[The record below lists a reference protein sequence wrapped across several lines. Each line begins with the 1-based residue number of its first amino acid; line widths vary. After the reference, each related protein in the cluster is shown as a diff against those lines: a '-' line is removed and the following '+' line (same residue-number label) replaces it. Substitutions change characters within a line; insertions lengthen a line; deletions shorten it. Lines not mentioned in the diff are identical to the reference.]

1 MPATQ
6 KQIEPA
12 EAQEIEA
19 EADAEFVTV
28 PLAGHDGVSKDVRA
42 RLATRWRASALRAL
56 NSGDMDAFMDLVLH
70 EDDYETYEELDPDMD
85 AIAHFAQAV
94 GEASGEALGKSSGP
108 RPSSRS
114 TRRR

>member
-12 EAQEIEA
+12 EAQEIEV
-19 EADAEFVTV
+19 DAEFVTV
-28 PLAGHDGVSKDVRA
+28 PLAGYDGVSKDVRA

-56 NSGDMDAFMDLVLH
+56 NSGDMDAFMELVLH
-70 EDDYETYEELDPDMD
+70 EDDYETYEELDPDME
-85 AIAHFAQAV
+85 AITHFANAV

-114 TRRR
+114 TRKR